1 MQSVDPGFVADDVL
15 TLRTQLPAPRYD
27 DSVRRTQF
35 YQRVLA
41 GVGAIPSS
49 SAYRILQLWSRPWAL
64 MCYSMRISSHIF
76 PGDSPMAL
84 ARTNLTLPEDLLAAV
99 DELAGPRGRSRYVAE
114 AVAQRV
120 KRDKLGKAIRETAG
134 IMVGSPGWMSPDE
147 VVRWVDFL
155 RSEETD

>member
-1 MQSVDPGFVADDVL
+1 
-15 TLRTQLPAPRYD
+15 
-27 DSVRRTQF
+27 
-35 YQRVLA
+35 
-41 GVGAIPSS
+41 
-49 SAYRILQLWSRPWAL
+49 
-64 MCYSMRISSHIF
+64 
-76 PGDSPMAL
+76 MAL
-84 ARTNLTLPEDLLAAV
+84 ARTNLTLPEDLLSEV

>member
-1 MQSVDPGFVADDVL
+1 
-15 TLRTQLPAPRYD
+15 
-27 DSVRRTQF
+27 
-35 YQRVLA
+35 
-41 GVGAIPSS
+41 
-49 SAYRILQLWSRPWAL
+49 
-64 MCYSMRISSHIF
+64 
-76 PGDSPMAL
+76 MAL
-84 ARTNLTLPEDLLAAV
+84 ARTNLTLPEDLMAEV
-99 DELAGPRGRSRYVAE
+99 DQIAGPRGRSRYVAE